1 MAVPKRFKFKTIK
14 KNSRIIHNNSK
25 FINSWKNK
33 YILNLLKINK
43 DVILIKIFYLFIV
56 NHFSYIKF

>member
-14 KNSRIIHNNSK
+14 KNIRNINNNSK

-33 YILNLLKINK
+33 YILNLLKI
-43 DVILIKIFYLFIV
+43 
-56 NHFSYIKF
+56 